1 MTVPGARQRRWPRL
15 QGPWRMRWQ
24 PRGGSLCRLLL
35 VVPLAALW
43 GLAGLVLALH
53 LVWQMQNNAE
63 WQDNT
68 LRVALLAWPAGPA
81 DPGADA
87 LAEGSGGFAAT
98 GLPGQPQWFRET
110 RLGGERVAGSAA
122 VPPVLAPHELG
133 PPGQV
138 RLYLAEVDGQLARV
152 AATLHQPA
160 GHTAEPVV
168 RQVARRWNERL
179 PTLEQMAALPTLRTV
194 GALALAMSAV
204 LVLLAN
210 VASAWLRRADASLE
224 APAALAGLPYEG
236 PSELAPAVAHLRALQ
251 AGQSRWIDEQ
261 RRFLAD
267 ATHQLRTP
275 MAVLRTQLQSAIHGD
290 VLPADALQQMLHTV
304 DRASG
309 LANQLLSLSKVEQL
323 KRMGGLPSVDLNA
336 VAREAVMELAPLI
349 AAKRL
354 DFALEGPALSVP
366 GDAALLGEL
375 MRNLLA
381 NAIHHTPAHGR
392 LGVLLRDDTGW
403 RELLVWDEGPGI
415 DDGVRQRLFQPFSA
429 GKGGVG
435 LGLSICRQIA
445 EAMGAEVTLFNRQ
458 DEGRVVGVDALVT
471 WGPAGGGADEGH
483 RMHGSQGAHGA
494 QGADRPNAAH
504 GGLSGYSAGPH

>member
-1 MTVPGARQRRWPRL
+1 MTLGRARRVGRWL
-15 QGPWRMRWQ
+15 GWQ
-24 PRGGSLCRLLL
+24 PRGGSLQRLL
-35 VVPLAALW
+35 VVWPLLALW
-43 GLAGLVLALH
+43 AMVALITAFH
-53 LVWQMQNNAE
+53 AVRQMRTNAD

-68 LRVALLAWPAGPA
+68 LRVALLAWPVGQGREIGTDAPSGAVSQAGP
-81 DPGADA
+81 
-87 LAEGSGGFAAT
+87 
-98 GLPGQPQWFRET
+98 QWLRET
-110 RLGGERVAGSAA
+110 RLGGERLAGSAA
-122 VPPVLAPHELG
+122 VPPLLSVQQLG
-133 PPGQV
+133 APGQV
-138 RLYLAEVDGQLARV
+138 HLYLAEIDGQLARV
-152 AATLHQPA
+152 AATLYQPA
-160 GHTAEPVV
+160 TAAAAGEPVV

-179 PTLEQMAALPTLRTV
+179 PTLQQMLDNPVLRTAY
-194 GALALAMSAV
+194 GLALAMSAV
-204 LVLLAN
+204 LVALAQ
-210 VASAWLRRADASLE
+210 VASGWLRRANASLVLPSGAAAA
-224 APAALAGLPYEG
+224 APEG
-236 PSELAPAVAHLRALQ
+236 PSELEPAVVHLRALQ

-323 KRMGGLPSVDLNA
+323 KRMGELPSVDLTG
-336 VAREAVMELAPLI
+336 VARGAVMELAPLI

-354 DFALEGPALSVP
+354 DFALEGPQLSVP

-381 NAIHHTPAHGR
+381 NAIHHTPVHGR
-392 LGVLLRDDTGW
+392 LGVLVRNSTGL

-415 DDGVRQRLFQPFSA
+415 EDGVRQRLFQPFSA

-445 EAMGAEVTLFNRQ
+445 ESMGAEVTLFNRQ
-458 DEGRVVGVDALVT
+458 DQGRVVGVDALVT
-471 WGPAGGGADEGH
+471 WGPTGTAGGLPAAAGAV
-483 RMHGSQGAHGA
+483 
-494 QGADRPNAAH
+494 PT
-504 GGLSGYSAGPH
+504 